1 MGGGFSLGRIA
12 GVAIRLNWSLLVIFW
27 LIVLSLAMVVFP
39 QSVPSQPAW
48 SDWLLALI
56 ATVLFY
62 VSLLAHELAHA
73 IVARRRG
80 VAVEGITLWLFGG
93 VAQLHGEV
101 ATPGDE
107 VRITGI
113 GPLVT
118 GALALV
124 FAAIAVGL
132 TSLGVGEALVLVPV
146 WLALMNVLLG
156 VFNLVPALPLD
167 GGRLLHAFLWRR
179 SGDRA
184 RATATAARTGRV
196 FGTILIAFG
205 VLEFFIYAALGGLWF
220 VFLGWFIVAAS
231 HAEETQTQLGSA
243 LSGVRVRDVM
253 SPDPVIAPNW
263 ITVDAF
269 LHDYVLT
276 HRVSCFPVHDLD
288 GRVTGL
294 VSMRRLGLVPRSDR
308 TTVRI
313 KDIATPLER
322 VPCTS
327 PDDLVLDL
335 LARLRASDDG
345 RGLVYEG
352 GRLVGIVSP
361 SDVTRAMTLAGVND
375 QQRAA

>member
-39 QSVPSQPAW
+39 QSVASQPAW
-48 SDWLLALI
+48 LDWLLALI
-56 ATVLFY
+56 ATLLFY
-62 VSLLAHELAHA
+62 ASLLAHELAHA
-73 IVARRRG
+73 LVARGRG

-93 VAQLHGEV
+93 IAQLHGEV

-118 GALALV
+118 VALAV
-124 FAAIAVGL
+124 AFGAIAFGL
-132 TSLGVGEALVLVPV
+132 GSFGAGEALVLVPV
-146 WLALMNVLLG
+146 WLTLMNLLLG

-167 GGRLLHAFLWRR
+167 GGRLLHAFLWKR

-196 FGTILIAFG
+196 FGIILIAFG

-220 VFLGWFIVAAS
+220 VFLGWFVVAAS
-231 HAEETQTQLGSA
+231 HAEETQTQLGTA
-243 LSGVRVRDVM
+243 LTGVRVRDVM

-288 GRVTGL
+288 GRLTGM
-294 VSMRRLGLVPRSDR
+294 VSLRRLGLVPRVER
-308 TTVRI
+308 GTVRV
-313 KDIATPLER
+313 KDIATPLDR
-322 VPCTS
+322 VPRAV
-327 PDDLVLDL
+327 PDELILEL
-335 LARLRASDDG
+335 MPRMRASDNG
-345 RGLVYEG
+345 RALVYDES
-352 GRLVGIVSP
+352 RLVGIVSP
-361 SDVTRAMTLAGVND
+361 SDITRAMTLAGLSD
-375 QQRAA
+375 QSRAA

>member
-12 GVAIRLNWSLLVIFW
+12 GVEIRLNWSLLVIFW

-39 QSVPSQPAW
+39 QSVASQPAW
-48 SDWLLALI
+48 LDWLLALI

-62 VSLLAHELAHA
+62 ASLLAHELAHA
-73 IVARRRG
+73 IVARGKG

-113 GPLVT
+113 GPVVT
-118 GALALV
+118 VVLAV
-124 FAAIAVGL
+124 AFGAIAFGL
-132 TSLGVGEALVLVPV
+132 GSLGAGEALVLVPV

-167 GGRLLHAFLWRR
+167 GGRLLHAFLWKR

-184 RATATAARTGRV
+184 RATTTAARTGRV
-196 FGTILIAFG
+196 FGIILIAFG

-231 HAEETQTQLGSA
+231 HAEETQTQLGTA
-243 LSGVRVRDVM
+243 LIGVRVRDVM

-288 GRVTGL
+288 GRLTGT
-294 VSMRRLGLVPRSDR
+294 VSLRRLGLVPRAER
-308 TTVRI
+308 GTVRV
-313 KDIATPLER
+313 KDIATPLDR
-322 VPCTS
+322 VPRTA
-327 PDDLVLDL
+327 PDELILELMPRMQQSDNG
-335 LARLRASDDG
+335 RA
-345 RGLVYEG
+345 LVYDE

-361 SDVTRAMTLAGVND
+361 SDITRAMTLAGLSD
-375 QQRAA
+375 QPRAA

>member
-12 GVAIRLNWSLLVIFW
+12 GVEIRLNWSLLVIFW

-39 QSVPSQPAW
+39 QSVASLPVW
-48 SDWLLALI
+48 SDWLLALL

-107 VRITGI
+107 IRITGI

-118 GALALV
+118 VALAVV
-124 FAAIAVGL
+124 FAAIAFGL
-132 TSLGVGEALVLVPV
+132 SSLGAGEALVLVPV
-146 WLALMNVLLG
+146 WLALMNLLLG

-167 GGRLLHAFLWRR
+167 GGRLLHAFLWKR

-196 FGTILIAFG
+196 FGIILIAFG

-243 LSGVRVRDVM
+243 LTGVRVRDVM
-253 SPDPVIAPNW
+253 SSDPVIAPNW
-263 ITVDAF
+263 ITVEAF

-288 GRVTGL
+288 GRLTGL
-294 VSMRRLGLVPRSDR
+294 VSLRRLGLVPRAER
-308 TTVRI
+308 ATVRI
-313 KDIATPLER
+313 KDIATPLDR

-327 PDDLVLDL
+327 PDELVVDL
-335 LARLRASDDG
+335 LPRLRASDDG
-345 RGLVYEG
+345 RGLVYDA

-361 SDVTRAMTLAGVND
+361 SDVTRAMTLAGLSD
-375 QQRAA
+375 HRRAA